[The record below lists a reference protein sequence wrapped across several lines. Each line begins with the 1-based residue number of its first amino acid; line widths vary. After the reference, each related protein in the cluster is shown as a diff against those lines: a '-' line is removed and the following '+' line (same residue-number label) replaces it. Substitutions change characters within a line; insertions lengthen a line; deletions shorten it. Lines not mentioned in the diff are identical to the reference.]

1 MSFKRVKIPLASQLK
16 IVAVACLIL
25 AALEVIN
32 IVTGR
37 SLNSYGLIP
46 RDTSTGWIGI
56 FTSPFLHGS
65 LLHFFSNIVPFA
77 IFSVLVLQ
85 HGLIRYILVTI
96 VCILLSGALVW
107 CFGRPGVHVG
117 ASGLIYG
124 YFGFLLLAGIFS
136 RKIKLIL
143 ISVFVGIA
151 YGGLIFGVLPGVP
164 YISWESH
171 LFGLLAGFLCAWLW
185 AHEKQQK
192 K

>member
-1 MSFKRVKIPLASQLK
+1 MSFKRVKIPLKSQLK

-25 AALEVIN
+25 SVLEVIN

-46 RDTSTGWIGI
+46 RDTATGWIGI

-85 HGLIRYILVTI
+85 HGLLRYIVVTV

-107 CFGRPGVHVG
+107 GLGRPGVHVG

-136 RKIKLIL
+136 REIKLIL
-143 ISVFVGIA
+143 ISIFVGIS

-185 AHEKQQK
+185 AHEKK
-192 K
+192 KKK